1 MVIYDRAFPGVD
13 EKVAEKCVDDSNV
26 SITNEYIYFFFRMV
40 SCSNGWIMSRETLS
54 SSTEKSKASPA

>member
-26 SITNEYIYFFFRMV
+26 SITNEYIYFFFQ
-40 SCSNGWIMSRETLS
+40 NGQLQQRLDNVQRDFIIFNRE
-54 SSTEKSKASPA
+54 K